1 MDLKDRIDLE
11 SIIFE
16 KETTTVDELNQKFK
30 EKLGVTDFD
39 LECELVDGK

>member
-16 KETTTVDELNQKFK
+16 KETTTVDELN
-30 EKLGVTDFD
+30 
-39 LECELVDGK
+39 